1 MVSATKVNYVM
12 VLSMAKALTS
22 MSTETNTRENGVQ
35 IEKTVMV
42 CMITTALKRNMM
54 DNGWMERSTGMEF
67 ITTLMVIDMKEI
79 GKKVKKME
87 KES

>member
-1 MVSATKVNYVM
+1 
-12 VLSMAKALTS
+12 
-22 MSTETNTRENGVQ
+22 
-35 IEKTVMV
+35 MV

-54 DNGWMERSTGMEF
+54 DNGWMEKSTGMEF

-79 GKKVKKME
+79 GKKAKRME

>member
-79 GKKVKKME
+79 GKKAKRME

>member
-1 MVSATKVNYVM
+1 M
-12 VLSMAKALTS
+12 
-22 MSTETNTRENGVQ
+22 Q

-54 DNGWMERSTGMEF
+54 DNGWMEKSTGMEF

-79 GKKVKKME
+79 GKKAKRME

>member
-1 MVSATKVNYVM
+1 M
-12 VLSMAKALTS
+12 
-22 MSTETNTRENGVQ
+22 ETNTRENGVQ

-54 DNGWMERSTGMEF
+54 DNGWMEKSTGMEF

-79 GKKVKKME
+79 GKKAKRME

>member
-22 MSTETNTRENGVQ
+22 MSTETNIRENGVQ

-67 ITTLMVIDMKEI
+67 ITMLMVIDMKEI